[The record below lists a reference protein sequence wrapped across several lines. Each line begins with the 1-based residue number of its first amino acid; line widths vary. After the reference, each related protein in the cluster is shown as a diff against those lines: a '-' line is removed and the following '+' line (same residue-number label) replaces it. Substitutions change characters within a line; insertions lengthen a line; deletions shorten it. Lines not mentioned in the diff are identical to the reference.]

1 MKATRWH
8 GDRDV
13 RVDDVDEPTILEDTD
28 ALVRVTLAGICGT
41 DLHLFNA
48 GSALGLPEGMR
59 IGHEFV
65 GVVEAVGRAV
75 TRVRVGDRVVSPFAF
90 CDDTCFFCG
99 HDMHCNCTRGG
110 IFGFAPL
117 WRPEH
122 GPEIQGCQSE
132 IVRVPLADGTLVPL
146 PESLASG
153 AHDARVLPL
162 ADVFSTGWHG
172 AVGADVGPGDTV
184 VVIGDGAVG
193 ISAVQAAVVRGAA
206 GVVQVGHHDD
216 RLAIGAKAGA
226 THMVNTAT
234 DGAGLGDLVRSLTDG
249 RGADGVIDTIATD
262 TTLAAALDLVRSGGD
277 VSFVGLGFAFHPPNG
292 DVYQTAFWR
301 NVSLHGGVAPSRAY
315 IEELMPLVE
324 RGRITP
330 EMVFTHTLPLAQ
342 AAQGYAIMDDR
353 AAGSVKV
360 ALTAS

>member
-8 GDRDV
+8 GDGDV
-13 RVDDVDEPTILEDTD
+13 RVDDVPEPTILNDTD

-41 DLHLFNA
+41 DLHLLNA

-75 TRVRVGDRVVSPFAF
+75 TRIGVGDRVVSPFAF

-99 HDMHCNCTRGG
+99 HGMHCNCERGG
-110 IFGFAPL
+110 IFGFAPM
-117 WRPEH
+117 WKPEH

-132 IVRVPLADGTLVPL
+132 LVRVPLADGTLVPVT
-146 PESLASG
+146 EGLASQE
-153 AHDARVLPL
+153 HDAKVLPL
-162 ADVFSTGWHG
+162 ADVFSTGYHG
-172 AVGADVGPGDTV
+172 AIGAGVSPGDTV

-193 ISAVQAAVVRGAA
+193 ICATQAAVVRGAGA
-206 GVVQVGHHDD
+206 VVQVGHHAD
-216 RLAIGAKAGA
+216 RLRIGANVGA
-226 THMVNTAT
+226 THSVDAAS
-234 DGAGLGDLVRSLTDG
+234 DGAGLDELIRSLTRG

-262 TTLAAALDLVRSGGD
+262 ATLEQSLGLVRSGGR
-277 VSFVGLGFAFHPPNG
+277 VAFVGLGFAFKPPNG

-301 NVSLHGGVAPSRAY
+301 NVSLYGGLAPSRAY

-324 RGRITP
+324 QGRITP
-330 EMVFTHTLPLAQ
+330 DAVISHRLPLKDAPR
-342 AAQGYAIMDDR
+342 GYQIMNDR
-353 AAGSVKV
+353 ETGSVKV
-360 ALTAS
+360 ALAVD